1 MEGLL
6 QKVVIA
12 LLSVVLTGAGAWLT
26 WGREVRSESK
36 VIDLIETHSPY
47 IEDRKLFERSLVQ
60 LDELTEAVGELT
72 ITMKGFSIVLQHQL
86 DQDHHDDEENR

>member
-6 QKVVIA
+6 QKLVIV
-12 LLSVVLTGAGAWLT
+12 LLSVVFTGAGAWLT

-47 IEDRKLFERSLVQ
+47 LEDKKLVERSLVQ
-60 LDELTEAVGELT
+60 LDKLTEAVVKLT
-72 ITMKGFSIVLQHQL
+72 ITMEGFSVVLQHQL
-86 DQDHHDDEENR
+86 DQDHHDKDSR

>member
-6 QKVVIA
+6 QKIVIA

-47 IEDRKLFERSLVQ
+47 LEDRKLFERSLV
-60 LDELTEAVGELT
+60 ELEKLSEAVTKLT
-72 ITMKGFSIVLQHQL
+72 ITMEGFSIVLQHEL
-86 DQDHHDDEENR
+86 DGHEEDH